1 MSGYQRSFE
10 YISDYV
16 GISGLGLKI
25 WHSELAR
32 IFRFLLEQETNP
44 LVKIKVLAS
53 ESTYQ
58 SRAVPIPLHTINSNV
73 AGGITSVVN
82 NSAIT
87 FIGRLANEI
96 VALTNPKNTIFVPAR
111 QSWYD
116 SRTLGKFWLALVKIL
131 NDTKIKIFA
140 PNWNIIIFLIIM
152 YFSEEIVSVSKLFP
166 LLESAIGL
174 NGLSGL
180 DKLYGLRI
188 KSVCLQR
195 EFLHAADVTV
205 FRDKNWI
212 DMLENL
218 ADSLNNGFVMAAPYK
233 FYYQQHISRAAKPLT
248 TLSEAIVNIG
258 HLQLLRGSISYQLS
272 SSSKFDA
279 KLLYSS
285 LTTLEK

>member
-1 MSGYQRSFE
+1 
-10 YISDYV
+10 
-16 GISGLGLKI
+16 
-25 WHSELAR
+25 
-32 IFRFLLEQETNP
+32 
-44 LVKIKVLAS
+44 
-53 ESTYQ
+53 
-58 SRAVPIPLHTINSNV
+58 
-73 AGGITSVVN
+73 
-82 NSAIT
+82 
-87 FIGRLANEI
+87 
-96 VALTNPKNTIFVPAR
+96 
-111 QSWYD
+111 
-116 SRTLGKFWLALVKIL
+116 
-131 NDTKIKIFA
+131 
-140 PNWNIIIFLIIM
+140 M
-152 YFSEEIVSVSKLFP
+152 YFLEEIVSVSKLFP

-233 FYYQQHISRAAKPLT
+233 FYYQQHISRATKPLT

-258 HLQLLRGSISYQLS
+258 HLQLLRSSISYQLS

-279 KLLYSS
+279 KLLYSA

>member
-1 MSGYQRSFE
+1 ME
-10 YISDYV
+10 Y
-16 GISGLGLKI
+16 
-25 WHSELAR
+25 HN
-32 IFRFLLEQETNP
+32 FL
-44 LVKIKVLAS
+44 
-53 ESTYQ
+53 
-58 SRAVPIPLHTINSNV
+58 
-73 AGGITSVVN
+73 
-82 NSAIT
+82 
-87 FIGRLANEI
+87 
-96 VALTNPKNTIFVPAR
+96 NTHVFV
-111 QSWYD
+111 
-116 SRTLGKFWLALVKIL
+116 
-131 NDTKIKIFA
+131 
-140 PNWNIIIFLIIM
+140 
-152 YFSEEIVSVSKLFP
+152 EEIVSVSKLFP

-258 HLQLLRGSISYQLS
+258 HLQLLRSSISYQLS

-279 KLLYSS
+279 KLLYSA

>member
-32 IFRFLLEQETNP
+32 IFKFLLEQETNP

-73 AGGITSVVN
+73 AGGIASVVN

-96 VALTNPKNTIFVPAR
+96 VALTNPKSTIFVPAR

-131 NDTKIKIFA
+131 NDAKKIFA